1 MRCTPSEFPSRSHSP
16 DAAAFARTDG
26 VVYVGGPF
34 GVLPP
39 LPSVLASRE
48 VGSF

>member
-1 MRCTPSEFPSRSHSP
+1 MRCTPSKLPSRSHAL
-16 DAAAFARTDG
+16 DAAAVARTDG

-48 VGSF
+48 VSSL